1 MDQLDSGKS
10 LSVTNMKQ
18 EIGMAVAMLDKVN
31 TATSVRDYRF
41 VAYKLLT
48 RSLNLVRASDLTK
61 RPPFVSDH
69 LFMILNLFFFSV
81 KSLYLSP
88 LISDHLS

>member
-10 LSVTNMKQ
+10 LSVTDMKQ
-18 EIGMAVAMLDKVN
+18 ELGMAVAMLDKVN

-48 RSLNLVRASDLTK
+48 RSQTSCE
-61 RPPFVSDH
+61 H
-69 LFMILNLFFFSV
+69 LILL
-81 KSLYLSP
+81 
-88 LISDHLS
+88 SDHLS